1 MQRITIQDLYDAKLP
16 RLTLD
21 MVEQLDVPDVKQ
33 FISDN
38 SVIAVE
44 VLNNLPA
51 RQLSDMLLLIYNSQ
65 VTLMVAQ
72 TDAEES
78 KEERSELQP
87 SEINEGFIN
96 DSVEATEIP
105 LRPDNQAVERSFLE

>member
-1 MQRITIQDLYDAKLP
+1 
-16 RLTLD
+16 
-21 MVEQLDVPDVKQ
+21 
-33 FISDN
+33 
-38 SVIAVE
+38 
-44 VLNNLPA
+44 
-51 RQLSDMLLLIYNSQ
+51 
-65 VTLMVAQ
+65 MVAQ